1 MENKG
6 RPLYEDIL
14 RNIGENEISIIKR
27 IISNYTF
34 IDYGIVQS
42 YNNGLIEVILAHKML
57 DKDIRLIDIE
67 VLSLGSKS
75 FSTEYALVK
84 GDIVQLVSSKSLVD
98 SVAELA
104 VATSETALPYS
115 VSTIKALPLANAKNS
130 KNKLVMNADG
140 SWSLAGTD
148 YTIAVTT
155 DGEIQINGSD
165 KSFTIW
171 EELNTV
177 YQAML
182 EIVKAHVHPGIN
194 TASPTLTA
202 LVSDLTAA
210 KTTTVKT
217 NG

>member
-1 MENKG
+1 MEKNS
-6 RPLYEDIL
+6 RPLYEEIL

-57 DKDIRLIDIE
+57 GKDIRLIDIE

-75 FSTEYALVK
+75 FSTEYILVK

-140 SWSLAGTD
+140 SWSLTGAE
-148 YTIAVTT
+148 YTVAVTAG
-155 DGEIQINGSD
+155 GEIQINGSD

-171 EELNTV
+171 EELNTA
-177 YQAML
+177 YQSML
-182 EIVKAHVHPGIN
+182 EIVKAHVHPSNGVV
-194 TASPTLTA
+194 SPTLTA
-202 LVSDLTAA
+202 LTSDLTAA
-210 KTTTVKT
+210 KTITVKT

>member
-6 RPLYEDIL
+6 KPLYEEIL

-27 IISNYTF
+27 VISNYTF

-42 YNNGLIEVILAHKML
+42 YNNGLVEVILAHKML
-57 DKDIRLIDIE
+57 DKDVRIIDIE
-67 VLSLGSKS
+67 VLSFGSKA
-75 FSTEYALVK
+75 FGTEYTLVK

-115 VSTIKALPLANAKNS
+115 TSTIKAIPLANAKNS
-130 KNKLVMNADG
+130 KNKLVLNSDG
-140 SWSLAGTD
+140 SWSLTGTG
-148 YTIAVTT
+148 YSIEVTT
-155 DGEIQINGSD
+155 SGEIQINGSD
-165 KSFTIW
+165 KSFVLW

-182 EIVKAHVHPGIN
+182 EVVKTHVHPGIN

-202 LVSDLTAA
+202 LVSDLSTA